1 MFVARS
7 KKKLKVIPLGGLQE
21 IGKNIT
27 AFEYGDEIIVVDCG
41 LAFPE
46 DDMLGVDLVIPD
58 VTYLVKNK
66 EKVRGIILTHAHED
80 HIGAIPY
87 VVRDLNVPIFGTRLT
102 LGLLGNK
109 LVEHGLK
116 DKVHMQTVTQG
127 QSITLGAFE
136 IEFIRTTHSI
146 ADTVALAIRTPVGLI
161 VHTADFKIDYT
172 PIESEAI
179 DLARFAQLGSEGVLL
194 LMCDSTNAER
204 KGFTMSE
211 RTVGDSYEH
220 IFVGAH
226 GRRILVATF
235 SSNVH
240 RIQQIVNAS
249 VKFNR
254 KVVFCGRSMLNVVDV
269 ATELGYLN
277 IPGNTVIDV
286 NDLDKYPPDRLTLIM
301 TGSQGE
307 PMSAL
312 TRIATSDHRKV
323 EIMKGDIVI
332 LSANPIP
339 GNEKYVF
346 KVIDEL
352 FKKGADV
359 IYEALALEDVHV
371 SGHACQEELKVIHS
385 LVKPQFFMPVHGE
398 YRHLQ
403 QHANLAQ
410 KLGMPEENIFISEN
424 GRVLEMTAGSAK
436 LGGTVVSGRVL
447 VDGLGVGDVGS
458 IVLRDRKL
466 LSQDGL
472 IVVVITCDKESGG
485 ILSGPDIISRGF
497 VYVRES
503 ENIMDGARDIVKK
516 SLLKIEPNG
525 RKNWSGMKSLIRE
538 ELRDYIFDK
547 LKRRPVILPII
558 MEI

>member
-1 MFVARS
+1 MARS

-27 AFEYGDEIIVVDCG
+27 VFEYGDEMIVVDCG

-58 VTYLVKNK
+58 VTYLAKNK
-66 EKVRGIILTHAHED
+66 EKVLGIILTHAHED
-80 HIGAIPY
+80 HIGALPY
-87 VVRDLNVPIFGTRLT
+87 VIRDVNVPIFGTRLT

-127 QSITLGAFE
+127 QTIKLGVFE

-146 ADTVALAIRTPVGLI
+146 ADTVALAIRTPVGII

-179 DLARFAQLGSEGVLL
+179 DLGRFAQLGSEGVLL
-194 LMCDSTNAER
+194 LMCDSTNVER

-211 RTVGDSYEH
+211 RTVGDSIEH

-226 GRRILVATF
+226 GSRILVATF

-240 RIQQIVNAS
+240 RVQQIVNAA

-254 KVVFCGRSMLNVVDV
+254 KVAFCGRSMLNVVDV

-277 IPGNTVIDV
+277 IPDNTVIDV
-286 NDLDKYPPDRLTLIM
+286 NDLGKYPPERLTLIM

-312 TRIATSDHRKV
+312 TRIAASDHRKV

-332 LSANPIP
+332 ISANPIP

-359 IYEALALEDVHV
+359 IYESLADVHV
-371 SGHACQEELKVIHS
+371 SGHACQEELKLIHS
-385 LVKPQFFMPVHGE
+385 LVKPQFFLPVHGE
-398 YRHLQ
+398 YRHLR

-410 KLGMPEENIFISEN
+410 KLGMPEENIFVSEN
-424 GRVLEMTAGSAK
+424 GRILELGAGSAK

-472 IVVVITCDKESGG
+472 IVVVITCDKESGS

-503 ENIMDGARDIVKK
+503 EGIMDEAREIIKK
-516 SLLKIEPNG
+516 ALAKAEHNG
-525 RKNWSGMKSLIRE
+525 RKNWSGIKSLIRE

-558 MEI
+558 MDI